1 VAAIERNEPINEG
14 RRIAESTMTAVMG
27 RMSAYTGVQV
37 SWKQAMESQLNLAPA
52 KYEFGPL
59 PAVEVAVPGK
69 TPLI

>member
-1 VAAIERNEPINEG
+1 
-14 RRIAESTMTAVMG
+14 
-27 RMSAYTGVQV
+27 
-37 SWKQAMESQLNLAPA
+37 MESQLNLAPA